1 MTAKVILT
9 AANAALH
16 YVAVAVTWVARSL
29 PTFAALALPL
39 ASASKVGAALPAEA
53 AFDVTAYLAWSFGDL
68 PAPSTFVLT
77 VCPVC
82 CFQSLGFRQGGN
94 GRVYVEVLLSTV
106 V

>member
-9 AANAALH
+9 VANAALH
-16 YVAVAVTWVARSL
+16 YVAVTVTWVASSL
-29 PTFAALALPL
+29 PTFAALAP
-39 ASASKVGAALPAEA
+39 ASKVGAALPAEA

-94 GRVYVEVLLSTV
+94 GRIYVEVLLSTV